1 MCQEHLSSSPF
12 MFLKFIYSKKATK
25 SCKIF
30 TLLLSYVVPVKSKV
44 KILQHFV
51 AFSEYM
57 NFKRFIL
64 IYCWKVVPKL
74 MSLWLKIYCNCMWG
88 FQFPSRICPGLFSF
102 YGGFFLH
109 TVKDMSSFE
118 VEEWMFVLDRNAI
131 KSIARA
137 KGQRVSLYF
146 LQMHF
151 FKCVKICAVG
161 ALTEYHYNFN
171 LRSLQ
176 GRVRK
181 VLLVWHMCKW

>member
-1 MCQEHLSSSPF
+1 MSGTPE
-12 MFLKFIYSKKATK
+12 LKSFH
-25 SCKIF
+25 
-30 TLLLSYVVPVKSKV
+30 V
-44 KILQHFV
+44 
-51 AFSEYM
+51 
-57 NFKRFIL
+57 FKRFIL

-137 KGQRVSLYF
+137 RGQRVSLYF

-151 FKCVKICAVG
+151 FKCVKICAMG
-161 ALTEYHYNFN
+161 ALTEYHYNFFCPLVVN

-181 VLLVWHMCKW
+181 VLLVWHMCKWLGKW

>member
-1 MCQEHLSSSPF
+1 MSAFEIEEWMIILDRNAIKSIAQAKGQTVSLY
-12 MFLKFIYSKKATK
+12 FLQ
-25 SCKIF
+25 
-30 TLLLSYVVPVKSKV
+30 
-44 KILQHFV
+44 LQH
-51 AFSEYM
+51 
-57 NFKRFIL
+57 N
-64 IYCWKVVPKL
+64 
-74 MSLWLKIYCNCMWG
+74 CNCMWG

-118 VEEWMFVLDRNAI
+118 VEEWMFVLAI

-161 ALTEYHYNFN
+161 ALTEYHYNFFCPLVVN

-181 VLLVWHMCKW
+181 VLVVWHMCTYLNDK

>member
-1 MCQEHLSSSPF
+1 MP
-12 MFLKFIYSKKATK
+12 LKVLHTQKDKQCLCTF
-25 SCKIF
+25 
-30 TLLLSYVVPVKSKV
+30 
-44 KILQHFV
+44 
-51 AFSEYM
+51 
-57 NFKRFIL
+57 
-64 IYCWKVVPKL
+64 
-74 MSLWLKIYCNCMWG
+74 CNCNVIAIVCEG
-88 FQFPSRICPGLFSF
+88 FSF
-102 YGGFFLH
+102 RQEYVQDCSVFMVFFFLH
-109 TVKDMSSFE
+109 TVMDMSSFE

-161 ALTEYHYNFN
+161 ALTEYHYNFFCPLVVN

-181 VLLVWHMCKW
+181 VLLVWHMWT